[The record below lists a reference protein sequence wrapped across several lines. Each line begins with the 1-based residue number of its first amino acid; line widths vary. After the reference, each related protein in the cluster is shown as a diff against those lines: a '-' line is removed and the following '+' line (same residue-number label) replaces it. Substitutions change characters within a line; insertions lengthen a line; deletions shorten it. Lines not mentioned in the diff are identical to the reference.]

1 MAESMLHLDALC
13 VRYGSRV
20 VLDGLSLAPVEPGTT
35 IGLLGPNGV
44 GKSTLLRALARLAS
58 ATGRATFGS
67 LDLLCGSRREH
78 TRQVGY
84 LPQTLPQPSSL
95 LVYEAVRS
103 ALRATCG
110 GLSDATHDR
119 RLQQVFTR
127 LRLHPLAMSS
137 LDRLSGGQRQMVGLA
152 QVLVRDTPL
161 LLLDEPTSALDLR
174 WQLLALEAVGEAA
187 RRRGAIVLV
196 AMHDLNLAS
205 RFCDRLVLLSA
216 DGLVADGAP
225 ADVLTPPNLR
235 RAYRVDARVE
245 RTASG
250 DYVALAERAIP
261 DEPALACDD

>member
-1 MAESMLHLDALC
+1 MAEPMLNIDGLC
-13 VRYGSRV
+13 VRYGARV
-20 VLDGLSLAPVEPGTT
+20 VLEDLSLAPVRPGTM

-44 GKSTLLRALARLAS
+44 GKSTMLRALARLAS
-58 ATGRATFGS
+58 SSGRATFGGF
-67 LDLLCGSRREH
+67 DLLGGSRREH
-78 TRQVGY
+78 MRQVGY

-95 LVYEAVRS
+95 LVYEAVCS

-110 GLSDATHDR
+110 GMSDATRDR
-119 RLQQVFTR
+119 RLQQVFTQ
-127 LRLHPLAMSS
+127 LRLHPLAMSP
-137 LDRLSGGQRQMVGLA
+137 LDQLSGGQRQMVGLA

-174 WQLLALEAVGEAA
+174 WQLLALEAVGDAA
-187 RRRGAIVLV
+187 RQRGAIVLV

-205 RFCDRLVLLSA
+205 RFCDRLVLLSP

-235 RAYRVDARVE
+235 LAYHVDARVE

-261 DEPALACDD
+261 DERVPACGD